1 VRAWVEREGRR
12 AAASAGGQRGALS
25 LPNILVAQ
33 LWHCAKISVKIN
45 RMSLWKKLLWIGV
58 TILGLGAIGVLALSR
73 GEQISALW
81 IIVAGLCATA
91 VSYRFYSKWLAT
103 KVLVLNDERATPAV
117 VRNDGK
123 DFVPTNRWMVFG
135 HHFAAIAGPGPL
147 VGPVLAAQFGF
158 LPGTLWILIGATLG
172 GAVHDM
178 IILFASVRRGGKT
191 LGQMV
196 KEEIGPGVGALALI
210 SVLAIMTI
218 LLAVLALVVV
228 QALAKS
234 PWGVFTIAM
243 TIPIALIMGA
253 GLRSGRVSVT
263 AVTIFG
269 VIGLGF
275 AVWGG
280 QFLAHFPA
288 LEIWFRHDEKWI
300 AWAIMIY
307 GLAASILP
315 VWMLLTPRDYLSTFL
330 KLGTVAALAIAVVLI
345 HPALQMPAI
354 TKFIDGSGLVFAGP
368 VFPFVCITI
377 ACGAVS
383 GFHSLIASGTTPK
396 MLGRESRIRD
406 IGYGAM
412 VTEMM
417 VALMAMIAACVLQPG
432 EYFAINSKG
441 APTEV
446 VAKVSGAGFPV
457 TEQGMNTLAHNLGES
472 TMFNR
477 AGGAPTFAVGMAH
490 MFAGI
495 SSSPTALALWY
506 HFAIM
511 FEALFILTTID
522 AGTRV
527 GRFLLQDLLGNLWRP
542 LGNTRSWSANFF
554 SSFLLVAAWGWFLY
568 QGIIDPLGGINTLW
582 PLFGLA
588 NQLLSVIALCL
599 ATTILIKMQK
609 TKYLFITL
617 VPLVFMCIVTF
628 SAGYLKI
635 FSANPNLGLLSG
647 AQSFIEKAGSLE
659 TGKAA
664 ELVRQAA
671 VWRFDAVVA
680 ASFLVLVLL
689 IVLGSANQWWQLIRG
704 TKPVVLRESEFVSI
718 DAATSGVGSE
728 AVA

>member
-1 VRAWVEREGRR
+1 MNW
-12 AAASAGGQRGALS
+12 
-25 LPNILVAQ
+25 
-33 LWHCAKISVKIN
+33 
-45 RMSLWKKLLWIGV
+45 WKKLLWIVV
-58 TILGLGAIGVLALSR
+58 TLLGLCALDVLALSR
-73 GEQISALW
+73 GEQINALW
-81 IIVAGLCATA
+81 IIVAGLSAFA
-91 VSYRFYSKWLAT
+91 ISYRFYSKWLAT
-103 KVLVLNDERATPAV
+103 KVLVLNDERATPALV
-117 VRNDGK
+117 QNDGK

-172 GAVHDM
+172 GGVHDM
-178 IILFASVRRGGKT
+178 IVLFASVRRRGGT

-196 KEEIGPGVGALALI
+196 KEEIGAGVGALALI
-210 SVLAIMTI
+210 SVLAIMII

-243 TIPIALIMGA
+243 TIPIALVMGA
-253 GLRSGRVSVT
+253 GLRSGIVNVGWIT
-263 AVTIFG
+263 AFG
-269 VIGLGF
+269 ILGLCF

-280 QFLAHFPA
+280 QFLGHYPA
-288 LEIWFRHDEKWI
+288 IEVWFRQSDRWL
-300 AWAIMIY
+300 AWAIMFY

-330 KLGTVAALAIAVVLI
+330 KIGTVAALAVAVVLI
-345 HPALQMPAI
+345 HPSLQMPAI
-354 TKFIDGSGLVFAGP
+354 TEFIDGSGLVFAGP

-396 MLGRESRIRD
+396 MLERESRIRD

-412 VTEMM
+412 ITEMM
-417 VALMAMIAACVLQPG
+417 VALMAMIAACVLEPG

-446 VAKVSGAGFPV
+446 VARVSAAGFPV
-457 TEQGMNTLAHNLGES
+457 SESQMTDLAHNLGEQ
-472 TMFNR
+472 TMFGR

-490 MFAGI
+490 MFARV
-495 SSSPTALALWY
+495 SASPTALALWY

-542 LGNTRSWSANFF
+542 LGDTRSWPANFLA
-554 SSFLLVAAWGWFLY
+554 SALLVAGWGWFLY
-568 QGIIDPLGGINTLW
+568 QGVIDPLGGINTLW

-599 ATTILIKMQK
+599 GTTLLIKMK
-609 TKYLFITL
+609 KARYVWVTLAPLLFMT
-617 VPLVFMCIVTF
+617 VVTF
-628 SAGYLKI
+628 SAGYMKI
-635 FSANPNLGLLSG
+635 FSPDPKLGFISGANALLS
-647 AQSFIEKAGSLE
+647 SGS
-659 TGKAA
+659 GIANASRAA
-664 ELVRQAA
+664 DLSRQAA
-671 VWRFDAVVA
+671 VWRFDAFVA
-680 ASFLVLVLL
+680 ASFLLLVLL
-689 IVLGSANQWWQLIRG
+689 IVIGSAVEWYRLLVG
-704 TKPVVLRESEFVSI
+704 AKPVRLHESKFVPLVELAHHRPSM
-718 DAATSGVGSE
+718 SS
-728 AVA
+728 

>member
-1 VRAWVEREGRR
+1 
-12 AAASAGGQRGALS
+12 
-25 LPNILVAQ
+25 
-33 LWHCAKISVKIN
+33 
-45 RMSLWKKLLWIGV
+45 MSLWKKLLWVAV
-58 TILGLGAIGVLALSR
+58 TLLGLASLAVLALSR
-73 GEQISALW
+73 GEQINALW
-81 IIVAGLCATA
+81 IVVAGSCATA

-103 KVLVLNDERATPAV
+103 KILVLNDERATPAV
-117 VRNDGK
+117 VKNDGK

-178 IILFASVRRGGKT
+178 IMLFASVRRGGKT

-196 KEEIGPGVGALALI
+196 KEEIGSGVGVLALI
-210 SVLAIMTI
+210 SVLAIMII

-243 TIPIALIMGA
+243 TIPTALIMGF
-253 GLRSGRVSVT
+253 GLRTGKGNVT

-269 VIGLGF
+269 LLGLAFG
-275 AVWGG
+275 VWGG
-280 QFLAHFPA
+280 QFLGNFPA
-288 LEIWFRHDEKWI
+288 IEAWFRHDAVWVS
-300 AWAIMIY
+300 WAVMIY

-330 KLGTVAALAIAVVLI
+330 KLGTVAALAVAVIVI
-345 HPALQMPAI
+345 HPTLQMPSL

-383 GFHSLIASGTTPK
+383 GFHSLITSGTTPK
-396 MLGRESRIRD
+396 MVGRESRIRD

-412 VTEMM
+412 ITEMM
-417 VALMAMIAACVLQPG
+417 VALMALIAACVLQPG
-432 EYFAINSKG
+432 EYFAINTKG
-441 APTEV
+441 TPTEV
-446 VAKVSGAGFPV
+446 VAKVSAAGFPV
-457 TEQGMNTLAHNLGES
+457 NESEMSILAQNLGEK

-490 MFAGI
+490 MFARL
-495 SSSPTALALWY
+495 SASPTALALWY

-527 GRFLLQDLLGNLWRP
+527 GRFLLQDLLGNVWRP
-542 LGNTRSWSANFF
+542 LGNTRSWTANFA
-554 SSFLLVAAWGWFLY
+554 SSVLLVAAWGWFLY
-568 QGIIDPLGGINTLW
+568 QGVVDPLGGINTLW

-599 ATTILIKMQK
+599 CTTILIKMQK
-609 TKYLFITL
+609 TRYLFITL
-617 VPLVFMCIVTF
+617 LPLCFMCAVTF

-635 FSANPNLGLLSG
+635 FSSDPRLGFLSG
-647 AQSFIEKAGSLE
+647 AQSLAREAAGIVDP
-659 TGKAA
+659 TKAA
-664 ELVRQAA
+664 ELTRQAT
-671 VWRFDAVVA
+671 VWQFDAAVA
-680 ASFLVLVLL
+680 GFFLLLVFL
-689 IVLGSANQWWQLIRG
+689 IVVGSASQWWKLIRG
-704 TKPVVLRESEFVSI
+704 TKPVVLRESEFVPL
-718 DAATSGVGSE
+718 TSVTASTALG
-728 AVA
+728 

>member
-1 VRAWVEREGRR
+1 M
-12 AAASAGGQRGALS
+12 
-25 LPNILVAQ
+25 N
-33 LWHCAKISVKIN
+33 
-45 RMSLWKKLLWIGV
+45 LWKKLLWFAV
-58 TILGLGAIGVLALSR
+58 AALGTWAVAMLALSR
-73 GEQISALW
+73 GEHISALW
-81 IIVAGLCATA
+81 IVTAGFCALSI
-91 VSYRFYSKWLAT
+91 SYRFYSKWLAA
-103 KVLVLNDERATPAV
+103 KVLVLNEERATPAILQ
-117 VRNDGK
+117 NDNK
-123 DFVPTNRWMVFG
+123 DYVPTNRWMVFG

-172 GAVHDM
+172 GGVHDM
-178 IILFASVRRGGKT
+178 IVLFASIRRGGKT

-196 KEEIGPGVGALALI
+196 REEIGHGVGLLALV
-210 SVLAIMTI
+210 SVLAIMII

-228 QALAKS
+228 QALAES
-234 PWGVFTIAM
+234 PWGVFTIAV
-243 TIPIALIMGA
+243 TIPIALIMGI
-253 GLRSGRVSVT
+253 GLRTGKFSVM
-263 AVTIFG
+263 AITIFG
-269 VIGLGF
+269 LLGLAFG
-275 AVWGG
+275 VWGG

-288 LEIWFRHDEKWI
+288 IETWFRHDQKWL

-330 KLGTVAALAIAVVLI
+330 KLGTVAMLAAAVVLI
-345 HPALQMPAI
+345 NPTLQMPAI

-396 MLGRESRIRD
+396 MIRRESRIRS

-432 EYFAINSKG
+432 EYFAINTKG

-446 VAKVSGAGFPV
+446 VTKVSAAGFPV
-457 TEQGMNTLAHNLGES
+457 TEAEMQKLATNLGES

-490 MFAGI
+490 MFARV
-495 SSSPTALALWY
+495 SAKPTALALWY

-527 GRFLLQDLLGNLWRP
+527 GRFLLQDFLGNLWRP
-542 LGNTRSWSANFF
+542 LGNTRSWTANFF
-554 SSFLLVAAWGWFLY
+554 SSILLVAAWGWFLY
-568 QGIIDPLGGINTLW
+568 EGVIDPLGGINSLW

-588 NQLLSVIALCL
+588 NQLLSVVALCL
-599 ATTILIKMQK
+599 GTTLLIKMRK
-609 TKYLFITL
+609 AKYLFVTL
-617 VPLVFMCIVTF
+617 VPLCFMCAVTF
-628 SAGYLKI
+628 SAGYLKV
-635 FSANPNLGLLSG
+635 FSPDPRLGFLSG
-647 AQSFIEKAGSLE
+647 AQSLLSQAAGI
-659 TGKAA
+659 TDAVKAA
-664 ELVRQAA
+664 NLARQATI
-671 VWRFDAVVA
+671 WRFDAVVA
-680 ASFLVLVLL
+680 VFFLVLVLL
-689 IVLGSANQWWQLIRG
+689 IVLGSARQWWQLLRG
-704 TKPVVLRESEFVSI
+704 TKRVVLHESKFVPLS
-718 DAATSGVGSE
+718 
-728 AVA
+728 AVS

>member
-1 VRAWVEREGRR
+1 
-12 AAASAGGQRGALS
+12 
-25 LPNILVAQ
+25 
-33 LWHCAKISVKIN
+33 
-45 RMSLWKKLLWIGV
+45 MSWWKKLLWIAV
-58 TILGLGAIGVLALSR
+58 SFLGLGAIAVLALSQ
-73 GEQISALW
+73 GEQINALW
-81 IIVAGLCATA
+81 IIVAGLCAFA
-91 VSYRFYSKWLAT
+91 ISYRFYSKWLAT
-103 KVLVLNDERATPAV
+103 RVLLLNDERATPALV
-117 VRNDGK
+117 QNDGK

-172 GAVHDM
+172 GGVHDM
-178 IILFASVRRGGKT
+178 IVLFASVRRRGKT

-210 SVLAIMTI
+210 SVLAIMII

-253 GLRSGRVSVT
+253 GLRTGRFSVT
-263 AVTIFG
+263 WITAFG
-269 VIGLGF
+269 VVGLFF

-280 QFLAHFPA
+280 QFLGNYPVIGA
-288 LEIWFRHDEKWI
+288 WFRHSDRWL

-315 VWMLLTPRDYLSTFL
+315 VWMLLTPRDYLSTFM
-330 KLGTVAALAIAVVLI
+330 KIGTIAALAVAVVLI
-345 HPALQMPAI
+345 HPVLQMPAL
-354 TKFIDGSGLVFAGP
+354 TKFIDGTGLVFAGP

-396 MLGRESRIRD
+396 MLERESRIRD

-412 VTEMM
+412 ITEMM
-417 VALMAMIAACVLQPG
+417 VALMAMIAACVIQPG
-432 EYFAINSKG
+432 EYFAINTKG
-441 APTEV
+441 TPTEV
-446 VAKVSGAGFPV
+446 VAKVSAAGFPV
-457 TEQGMNTLAHNLGES
+457 TESEMTDLAQNLGEQ

-490 MFAGI
+490 MFARV
-495 SSSPTALALWY
+495 SASPTALALWY

-542 LGNTRSWSANFF
+542 LGNTRSWVANAFA
-554 SSFLLVAAWGWFLY
+554 SLLLVAAWGWFLY
-568 QGIIDPLGGINTLW
+568 QGVIDPLGGINTLW

-588 NQLLSVIALCL
+588 NQLLSVVALCL
-599 ATTILIKMQK
+599 GTTLLIKMGK
-609 TKYLFITL
+609 ARYLYVTL
-617 VPLVFMCIVTF
+617 VPLLFMCLVTF
-628 SAGYLKI
+628 SAGYIKI
-635 FSANPNLGLLSG
+635 FSPDPNLGLLAS
-647 AQSFIEKAGSLE
+647 ARSAIAKSVQ
-659 TGKAA
+659 AA
-664 ELVRQAA
+664 DANAAAVLVRQAA
-671 VWRFDAVVA
+671 MYRVDIFVA
-680 ASFLVLVLL
+680 ATFLVLVLL
-689 IVLGSANQWWQLIRG
+689 IVIGSAAEWYRLLAGR
-704 TKPVVLRESEFVSI
+704 KRVELHESEFVPLAEV
-718 DAATSGVGSE
+718 AA
-728 AVA
+728 

>member
-1 VRAWVEREGRR
+1 
-12 AAASAGGQRGALS
+12 
-25 LPNILVAQ
+25 
-33 LWHCAKISVKIN
+33 
-45 RMSLWKKLLWIGV
+45 MSLWKKLLWIAITLLGV
-58 TILGLGAIGVLALSR
+58 ASLAVLAFSR

-81 IIVAGLCATA
+81 IIIAGMCAAA

-103 KVLVLNDERATPAV
+103 KVLVLNDERATPAIV
-117 VRNDGK
+117 KNDGK

-196 KEEIGPGVGALALI
+196 REEIGPGVGALALI
-210 SVLAIMTI
+210 GVLAIMII

-234 PWGVFTIAM
+234 PWGIFTIAM
-243 TIPIALIMGA
+243 TIPVALIMGF
-253 GLRSGRVSVT
+253 GLRSGKVSVN

-269 VIGLGF
+269 LLGLAFG
-275 AVWGG
+275 VWGG
-280 QFLAHFPA
+280 QFLGNFPA
-288 LEIWFRHDEKWI
+288 IEAWFRHDAIWV

-330 KLGTVAALAIAVVLI
+330 KLGTVAALAVAVIVI
-345 HPALQMPAI
+345 HPTLQMPAL
-354 TKFIDGSGLVFAGP
+354 TRFIDGSGLVFAGP

-396 MLGRESRIRD
+396 MVGRESRIRD

-412 VTEMM
+412 ITEMM
-417 VALMAMIAACVLQPG
+417 VALMALIAACVLQPG
-432 EYFAINSKG
+432 EYFAINTKG
-441 APTEV
+441 TPTEV
-446 VAKVSGAGFPV
+446 VAKVSAAGFPV
-457 TEQGMNTLAHNLGES
+457 NESEMSILAQNLGEK

-490 MFAGI
+490 MFARVSAG
-495 SSSPTALALWY
+495 PTALALWY

-554 SSFLLVAAWGWFLY
+554 SSVLLVGAWGWFLY
-568 QGIIDPLGGINTLW
+568 QGVIDPLGGINSLW

-599 ATTILIKMQK
+599 CTTILIKMQK
-609 TKYLFITL
+609 TRYLFVTL
-617 VPLVFMCIVTF
+617 IPLAFMCAVTF

-635 FSANPNLGLLSG
+635 FSADPKLGFLSG
-647 AQSFIEKAGSLE
+647 GQSLVAEATGIADPSKTAGLM
-659 TGKAA
+659 
-664 ELVRQAA
+664 RQAA

-680 ASFLVLVLL
+680 GFFLVLVLL
-689 IVLGSANQWWQLIRG
+689 IVVGSASQWWQLIRG
-704 TKPVVLRESEFVSI
+704 TKPVVLRESEFVPVASLT
-718 DAATSGVGSE
+718 TSVAVG
-728 AVA
+728 

>member
-1 VRAWVEREGRR
+1 
-12 AAASAGGQRGALS
+12 
-25 LPNILVAQ
+25 
-33 LWHCAKISVKIN
+33 
-45 RMSLWKKLLWIGV
+45 MSIWKKLLWFAV
-58 TILGLGAIGVLALSR
+58 AALGTWAIAILALSR
-73 GEQISALW
+73 GEHVSALW
-81 IIVAGLCATA
+81 IVIAGFCALSI
-91 VSYRFYSKWLAT
+91 SYRFYSKWLAT
-103 KVLVLNDERATPAV
+103 KVLVLNEERATPAV
-117 VRNDGK
+117 VHNDDK
-123 DFVPTNRWMVFG
+123 DYVPTNRWMVFG

-172 GAVHDM
+172 GGVHDM
-178 IILFASVRRGGKT
+178 IVLFASIRRGGKT

-196 KEEIGPGVGALALI
+196 KEEIGRGVGLLALV
-210 SVLAIMTI
+210 SVLAIMII

-228 QALAKS
+228 QALAES
-234 PWGVFTIAM
+234 PWGVFTIAV
-243 TIPIALIMGA
+243 TIPLALIMGIA
-253 GLRSGRVSVT
+253 LRTGKVSVL

-269 VIGLGF
+269 LLGLAFG
-275 AVWGG
+275 VWGG
-280 QFLAHFPA
+280 QFLGHFPA
-288 LEIWFRHDEKWI
+288 IEAWFRHDQKWL

-330 KLGTVAALAIAVVLI
+330 KLGTVALLAAAVVLI
-345 HPALQMPAI
+345 NPTLQMPSI

-396 MLGRESRIRD
+396 MIRRESRIRS

-417 VALMAMIAACVLQPG
+417 VALMAMIAACVLEPG
-432 EYFAINSKG
+432 EYFAINTKG

-446 VAKVSGAGFPV
+446 VTKVSTAGFPV
-457 TEQGMNTLAHNLGES
+457 TEPEMQKLATDLGES

-490 MFAGI
+490 MFARI
-495 SSSPTALALWY
+495 SAKPTALALWY

-527 GRFLLQDLLGNLWRP
+527 GRFLLQDVLGNVWRP

-554 SSFLLVAAWGWFLY
+554 CSVLLVAAWGWFLY
-568 QGIIDPLGGINTLW
+568 AGVIDPLGGINSLW

-599 ATTILIKMQK
+599 GTTLLIKMHK
-609 TKYLFITL
+609 AKYLFVTL
-617 VPLVFMCIVTF
+617 VPLCFMCAVTF
-628 SAGYLKI
+628 SAGYLKV
-635 FSANPNLGLLSG
+635 FSSDPRLGFLSG
-647 AQSFIEKAGSLE
+647 ARSLSQQAS
-659 TGKAA
+659 TMADSTKAA
-664 ELVRQAA
+664 ELVRQAG
-671 VWRFDAVVA
+671 VWRFDALVA
-680 ASFLVLVLL
+680 VFFLVLVLA
-689 IVLGSANQWWQLIRG
+689 IVLGSARQWWQLLRG
-704 TKPVVLRESEFVSI
+704 TKRVVLNESKFVPITAAQLAEF
-718 DAATSGVGSE
+718 
-728 AVA
+728 

>member
-1 VRAWVEREGRR
+1 M
-12 AAASAGGQRGALS
+12 
-25 LPNILVAQ
+25 
-33 LWHCAKISVKIN
+33 SV
-45 RMSLWKKLLWIGV
+45 WKKLLWFAV
-58 TILGLGAIGVLALSR
+58 AALGTGAVAVLAISR
-73 GEQISALW
+73 KEHISALW
-81 IIVAGLCATA
+81 IIVAGLCALSI
-91 VSYRFYSKWLAT
+91 SYRFYSKWLAAN
-103 KVLVLNDERATPAV
+103 VLVLNDERATPAV
-117 VRNDGK
+117 LQNDSK

-172 GAVHDM
+172 GGVHDM

-196 KEEIGPGVGALALI
+196 KEEIGRGVGALALV
-210 SVLAIMTI
+210 SVLAIMII

-228 QALAKS
+228 QALAES

-243 TIPIALIMGA
+243 TIPVALIMGV
-253 GLRSGRVSVT
+253 GLRTGKVNVM

-269 VIGLGF
+269 LLGLAFG
-275 AVWGG
+275 VWGG
-280 QFLAHFPA
+280 QFLGHFPA
-288 LEIWFRHDEKWI
+288 IEGWFRHDQKWL
-300 AWAIMIY
+300 AWAIMTY

-330 KLGTVAALAIAVVLI
+330 KLGTVAMLAAAVVLI
-345 HPALQMPAI
+345 NPTLQMPAI

-396 MLGRESRIRD
+396 MLKRESRIRS

-417 VALMAMIAACVLQPG
+417 VALMAMIAACVLLPG
-432 EYFAINSKG
+432 EYFAINTKG

-446 VAKVSGAGFPV
+446 VAKISAAGFPV
-457 TEQGMNTLAHNLGES
+457 TEAQMQKLATNLGES

-477 AGGAPTFAVGMAH
+477 AGGAPTFAVGMAD
-490 MFAGI
+490 MFARVSAG
-495 SSSPTALALWY
+495 PTALAVWY

-527 GRFLLQDLLGNLWRP
+527 GRFLLQDFLGNLWRP
-542 LGNTRSWSANFF
+542 LGNTRSWSANFL
-554 SSFLLVAAWGWFLY
+554 SSVLLVSAWGWFLY
-568 QGIIDPLGGINTLW
+568 EGVSDPLGGINSLW

-588 NQLLSVIALCL
+588 NQLLSVVALCL
-599 ATTILIKMQK
+599 GTTLLIKMHK
-609 TKYLFITL
+609 AKYLFVTL
-617 VPLVFMCIVTF
+617 APLCFMCAVTF
-628 SAGYLKI
+628 SAGYLKV
-635 FSANPNLGLLSG
+635 FSADPRIGFLSG
-647 AQSFIEKAGSLE
+647 AGSLSRA
-659 TGKAA
+659 TAGIADPAKAA
-664 ELVRQAA
+664 ELVRQAG
-671 VWRFDAVVA
+671 VWRFDALVA
-680 ASFLVLVLL
+680 VFFLVLVLL
-689 IVLGSANQWWQLIRG
+689 IVLGSARQWWQLLRG
-704 TKPVVLRESEFVSI
+704 TKRVVLHESEFVPL
-718 DAATSGVGSE
+718 ARAE
-728 AVA
+728 VAISS

>member
-1 VRAWVEREGRR
+1 M
-12 AAASAGGQRGALS
+12 
-25 LPNILVAQ
+25 
-33 LWHCAKISVKIN
+33 SV
-45 RMSLWKKLLWIGV
+45 WKKLLWLAVSGIGAGSV
-58 TILGLGAIGVLALSR
+58 AVLAMSR

-81 IIVAGLCATA
+81 IIVAGLCTLAI
-91 VSYRFYSKWLAT
+91 SYRFYSKWLAT

-117 VRNDGK
+117 VHADGK

-172 GAVHDM
+172 GGVHDM
-178 IILFASVRRGGKT
+178 IILFASVRRRGKT

-196 KEEIGPGVGALALI
+196 KEEIGRGVGVIALI
-210 SVLAIMTI
+210 SVLAIMII

-243 TIPIALIMGA
+243 TIPTALIMGF
-253 GLRSGRVSVT
+253 GLRSGKVNVT

-269 VIGLGF
+269 LFGLGF
-275 AVWGG
+275 GVWGG
-280 QFLAHFPA
+280 QFLSNFPA
-288 LEIWFRHDEKWI
+288 IEAWFRHDAVWVS
-300 AWAIMIY
+300 WAVMIY

-315 VWMLLTPRDYLSTFL
+315 IWMLLTPRDYLSTFL
-330 KLGTVAALAIAVVLI
+330 KLGTVAALAVAVIVI
-345 HPALQMPAI
+345 HPTLQMPSL

-396 MLGRESRIRD
+396 MVGRESRVRD

-412 VTEMM
+412 ITEMM
-417 VALMAMIAACVLQPG
+417 VALMALIAACVLQPG
-432 EYFAINSKG
+432 EYFAINTKG
-441 APTEV
+441 TPSEV
-446 VAKVSGAGFPV
+446 VARVSSAGFPV
-457 TEQGMNTLAHNLGES
+457 TESDMSSLSHNLGET

-490 MFAGI
+490 MFARV
-495 SSSPTALALWY
+495 SAKPAALALWY

-527 GRFLLQDLLGNLWRP
+527 GRFLLQDVLGNLWRP
-542 LGNTRSWSANFF
+542 LGNTRSWTANFL
-554 SSFLLVAAWGWFLY
+554 SSALLVAGWGWFLY
-568 QGIIDPLGGINTLW
+568 EGVIDPLGGINSLW

-588 NQLLSVIALCL
+588 NQLLSVVALCL
-599 ATTILIKMQK
+599 GTTLLIKMHK
-609 TKYLFITL
+609 TKYLFVTL
-617 VPLVFMCIVTF
+617 VPLCFMCAVTF
-628 SAGYLKI
+628 SAGYLKV
-635 FSANPNLGLLSG
+635 FSPDPRLGFLSG
-647 AQSFIEKAGSLE
+647 AQSLLREASGIADPA
-659 TGKAA
+659 KAA
-664 ELVRQAA
+664 ELIRQAG
-671 VWRFDAVVA
+671 VWRFDAFVA
-680 ASFLVLVLL
+680 VFFLVLVLA
-689 IVLGSANQWWQLIRG
+689 IVLGSARQWWQLIRR
-704 TKPVVLRESEFVSI
+704 TRRVVLYENEFVPISP
-718 DAATSGVGSE
+718 ARLAQF
-728 AVA
+728 